1 MKKLYFLL
9 CALLITSL
17 SFGQVISSDGFAY
30 PDGSLVPNGG
40 WATFSGNAGDLLVS
54 SSQAQVQHGVPS
66 EDAKLEFTSITGTIF
81 YGLDFS
87 VDDLGAPYTGGDNEY
102 FALFSDGGTSNFRGR
117 LDIVPPS
124 GAGDFSVGISSATST
139 ANAVWAA
146 DLTYGTTYRAIVK
159 FDQDTNIAE
168 LWIDA
173 SAPTDPSILGEDGT
187 DPGTV
192 ISAFALRQ
200 SDSSENET
208 IRVDNLM
215 IGGTFNDVLVFVPS
229 TDPTLFIVDGPAN
242 GSTTIGSP
250 EDGGDIDIYF
260 GTTNFTVATPPA
272 NDGYIVWEVKD
283 SGDTTIAGGD
293 DYDTSTPNLF
303 TLLQGDTYTV
313 NAELVDPFG
322 ASLNPAVVYAIT
334 FTVPAYIEVAN
345 LAALRESTIGDDLY
359 YQVTGEVIGT
369 FMQSYRNQRYIQDA
383 TAGIL
388 VDDPDLNEPASYNIG
403 DGVMNIKGQLSSFNG
418 VLQFT
423 PVRDAPSVPVSS
435 TGTIITPE
443 VVTAAELATNW
454 ENYES
459 ELVEIKGATFVGATG
474 NFATG
479 IIYPINDGTG
489 DLDFRTSFYDANYIG
504 SLIPTTPQDL
514 VVLVAESNGTPRV
527 TARDLDDVTLRI
539 ERDAINGFNLYPNP
553 VTNGK
558 LTINTFSNAEKE
570 IQIYNILGKQVLSTK
585 LKGRELNVNKL
596 TSGIYILK
604 IIEEGKTATR
614 KLVIK

>member
-9 CALLITSL
+9 VALLITSL

-81 YGLDFS
+81 YGIDFS

-102 FALFSDGGTSNFRGR
+102 FALFSDGGISNFRGR

-159 FDQDTNIAE
+159 YDQDTNIAE

-272 NDGYIVWEVKD
+272 NDGYIVWEIRT
-283 SGDTTIAGGD
+283 SGNVLVGGGD
-293 DYDTSTPNLF
+293 EFDISTPILINLP
-303 TLLQGDTYTV
+303 TGDTYSV
-313 NAELVDPFG
+313 NAELVDPSG

-345 LAALRESTIGDDLY
+345 LAALRASTIGDDLY

-369 FMQSYRNQRYIQDA
+369 FIQSYRNQRYIQDA

-403 DGVMNIKGQLSSFNG
+403 DGVMNIKGQLSLFNG

-435 TGTIITPE
+435 TGNIITPE
-443 VVTAAELATNW
+443 VVTNSELAANW

-459 ELVEIKGATFVGATG
+459 ELVEIKAASFTESG

-479 IIYPINDGTG
+479 TNYNINDGTG
-489 DLDFRTSFYDANYIG
+489 DLLFRTNFFDADYIG
-504 SLIPTTPQDL
+504 MPIPSTPQNL
-514 VVLVAESNGTPRV
+514 VVIVGEFNGTPQV
-527 TARDLDDVTLRI
+527 TSRSTSDVTLRVSS
-539 ERDAINGFNLYPNP
+539 DAIKGFNLYPNP

>member
-9 CALLITSL
+9 VALLITAS
-17 SFGQVISSDGFAY
+17 SFGQIVINEIDADQTSTDTAEFIELKWTPNTSLDGLVVVLFNGSDDQSYAAYDLDGKSTDANGFFILA
-30 PDGSLVPNGG
+30 STALI
-40 WATFSGNAGDLLVS
+40 SGTD
-54 SSQAQVQHGVPS
+54 
-66 EDAKLEFTSITGTIF
+66 I
-81 YGLDFS
+81 
-87 VDDLGAPYTGGDNEY
+87 DLGADNGLQNGPDAVAVY
-102 FALFSDGGTSNFRGR
+102 QANDT
-117 LDIVPPS
+117 
-124 GAGDFSVGISSATST
+124 DFP
-139 ANAVWAA
+139 N
-146 DLTYGTTYRAIVK
+146 
-159 FDQDTNIAE
+159 DTPI
-168 LWIDA
+168 
-173 SAPTDPSILGEDGT
+173 
-187 DPGTV
+187 
-192 ISAFALRQ
+192 
-200 SDSSENET
+200 T
-208 IRVDNLM
+208 ITNL
-215 IGGTFNDVLVFVPS
+215 IDVLVYGTADPDDAGLLAGFGVAVQYDENANGSKDTESIQRTDDGTSYETKLPTFRADNYT

-272 NDGYIVWEVKD
+272 NDGYIVWEVRT
-283 SGDTTIAGGD
+283 SGNVLVAGGN

-303 TLLQGDTYTV
+303 NLPQGDTYSV
-313 NAELVDPFG
+313 NAELVDPSG

-345 LAALRESTIGDDLY
+345 LAALRASTIGDDLY

-369 FMQSYRNQRYIQDA
+369 FIQSYRNQRYIQDA

-403 DGVMNIKGQLSSFNG
+403 DGVMNIKGQLSLFNG

-435 TGTIITPE
+435 TGNIITPE
-443 VVTAAELATNW
+443 VVTNSELAANW

-459 ELVEIKGATFVGATG
+459 ELVEIKAASFTESG

-479 IIYPINDGTG
+479 TNYNINDGTG
-489 DLDFRTSFYDANYIG
+489 DLLFRTNFFDADYIG
-504 SLIPTTPQDL
+504 MPIPSTPQNL
-514 VVLVAESNGTPRV
+514 VVIVGEFNGTPQV
-527 TARDLDDVTLRI
+527 TSRSTSDVTLRVSS
-539 ERDAINGFNLYPNP
+539 DAIKGFNLYPNP

>member
-1 MKKLYFLL
+1 MKKFYFLL
-9 CALLITSL
+9 VSLLITAS
-17 SFGQVISSDGFAY
+17 SFGQIVINEIDADQTSTDTAEFIELKWTPSTSLDGFVVVLFNGSDDQSYAAY
-30 PDGSLVPNGG
+30 DLDGKSTDANGFFIL
-40 WATFSGNAGDLLVS
+40 ASTALISGTD
-54 SSQAQVQHGVPS
+54 
-66 EDAKLEFTSITGTIF
+66 I
-81 YGLDFS
+81 
-87 VDDLGAPYTGGDNEY
+87 DLGADNG
-102 FALFSDGGTSNFRGR
+102 LQN
-117 LDIVPPS
+117 
-124 GAGDFSVGISSATST
+124 GADAVAVYQANDTDFP
-139 ANAVWAA
+139 N
-146 DLTYGTTYRAIVK
+146 
-159 FDQDTNIAE
+159 DTPI
-168 LWIDA
+168 
-173 SAPTDPSILGEDGT
+173 
-187 DPGTV
+187 
-192 ISAFALRQ
+192 
-200 SDSSENET
+200 T
-208 IRVDNLM
+208 ITNL
-215 IGGTFNDVLVFVPS
+215 IDVLVYGTGDPDDAGLLAGFGVAIQYDESANGSKDTESIQRTDDGTSYETKLPTFRADNYT
-229 TDPTLFIVDGPAN
+229 TDPTLFIVDGPPN
-242 GSTTIGSP
+242 GSTNTGTP

-272 NDGYIVWEVKD
+272 NDGYIVWEVRT
-283 SGDTTIAGGD
+283 SGNVLVAGGN

-303 TLLQGDTYTV
+303 NLPQGDTYTV
-313 NAELVDPFG
+313 NAELVDPSG

-345 LAALRESTIGDDLY
+345 LAALRASTIGDDLY

-454 ENYES
+454 DNYES

-489 DLDFRTSFYDANYIG
+489 DLDFRTSFFDANYIG

-514 VVLVAESNGTPRV
+514 VVLVAEFNGTPQV

-585 LKGRELNVNKL
+585 LKGSQLNVNKL